1 MVMNL
6 PDDTIVAIAT
16 PPGQGGVGIV
26 RLSGSRSLE
35 IAKQI
40 SHLSSL
46 KPRHAHFSKCF
57 DESKQAFDEGVLLYF
72 QTPHSYT
79 GEDVIEFQMHGSPW
93 VLGEVMRLCQIYGA
107 RIARPGEFTE
117 RAFLN
122 EKMDLLQAEAVSDL
136 IQAQSEIAA
145 RMASRTLQGQF
156 SEYVHQ
162 INHDLVNLRMYVES
176 TIDFSDEA
184 IEWLEQHHWQQRL
197 NDILSRIHQL
207 KQRAYQGSVMQN
219 GLRIVL
225 AGRPNA
231 GKSTLMNALVEK
243 DIAIVT
249 DIAGTTRDVM
259 KESVLIDGIPVT
271 LIDTAGLRLSD
282 DVIEQEGIKRAWN
295 AIKEADLVLFLH
307 DATQLD
313 WQHDSLPK
321 EVVDHLPQHT
331 PLIHVF
337 NKSDQLKQAI
347 EVVELQ
353 ISISAKTRHGIEDLK
368 QQIRSILGIHVED
381 SDFIAR
387 KRHLLIFDEV
397 ETILNQAIQAFLQ
410 HQAPELLAEDLRG
423 AHQKMGQITGEFS
436 SDDLLGEIFSN
447 FCIGK

>member
-1 MVMNL
+1 MELV
-6 PDDTIVAIAT
+6 DDTIVAIAT

-26 RLSGSRSLE
+26 RLSGSKSLE
-35 IAKQI
+35 IAKKI
-40 SHLSSL
+40 SHQSSL
-46 KPRHAHFSKCF
+46 MPRHAYFSKCF
-57 DESKQAFDEGVLLYF
+57 DESKQAFDEGVLIYF
-72 QTPHSYT
+72 QMPHSYT
-79 GEDVIEFQMHGSPW
+79 GEDIIEFQMHGSPW
-93 VLGEVMRLCQIYGA
+93 VLGEVIRLCQVYGA
-107 RIARPGEFTE
+107 RLARPGEFTE

-122 EKMDLLQAEAVSDL
+122 DKIDLLQAEAVSDL

-145 RMASRTLQGQF
+145 RMASRTLQGYF
-156 SEYVHQ
+156 SEYVDQ

-197 NDILSRIHQL
+197 EDILSRIQKL

-271 LIDTAGLRLSD
+271 LIDTAGLRLSN
-282 DVIEQEGIKRAWN
+282 DVIEQEGIKRAWK
-295 AIKEADLVLFLH
+295 AIQEADLVLFLH

-313 WQHDSLPK
+313 WHQDSLPK
-321 EVVDHLPQHT
+321 EVLEQLPDNT
-331 PLIHVF
+331 PLLHVF
-337 NKSDQLKQAI
+337 NKSDQLQQTIDVKPN
-347 EVVELQ
+347 Q
-353 ISISAKTRHGIEDLK
+353 ICISAKTRYGIEDLK
-368 QQIRSILGIHVED
+368 QQIRSILGIHLEE

-397 ETILNQAIQAFLQ
+397 ENLINETIQAFLQ
-410 HQAPELLAEDLRG
+410 HQAPELLAEDLRN